1 MHRGSLRVPSEAGDP
16 SAMGLGRD
24 HTYLSRIDA
33 AADGFSAFEIAS
45 LGTPPPRACQRDDA
59 RNRRRDPNRWTAPEA
74 DAGNPWV
81 TDLVENVAND
91 KLGWSSDDQQHDQAC
106 SPNEAVRWYRVTSG
120 ETPRRHTEQRPS
132 RLPQRQRQTGWR
144 ANRLPRGTAG
154 PSATVSTCGRV
165 AVQPLFRRSNYFAS
179 ITNLRHRRAV
189 LPAVRQLH
197 RVRLC
202 SRSPVCD
209 RDVKFALFIER
220 PYLVIFRVLAR
231 LAIRP
236 ISAPPDDQRGAIPGG

>member
-120 ETPRRHTEQRPS
+120 ETPRRHTEQGRPDCH
-132 RLPQRQRQTGWR
+132 
-144 ANRLPRGTAG
+144 
-154 PSATVSTCGRV
+154 SASGKRVGERTVYLE
-165 AVQPLFRRSNYFAS
+165 VQQV
-179 ITNLRHRRAV
+179 HRR
-189 LPAVRQLH
+189 LSRPAAASLSSH
-197 RVRLC
+197 C
-202 SRSPVCD
+202 SVGRITL
-209 RDVKFALFIER
+209 RR
-220 PYLVIFRVLAR
+220 
-231 LAIRP
+231 
-236 ISAPPDDQRGAIPGG
+236 